1 MKPRLLFTAALLVLL
16 SCSQPVTY
24 DLVISGGQLIDG
36 SGSPAIRSDIGIK
49 DGRIIKVGDLT
60 GAKSLQLIDATGLV
74 VAPGF
79 IDVHAHIEQLMR
91 LPDAESK
98 VRQGVTTCL
107 GGPDG
112 SGPLPLGRYLDS
124 LEHHFNLGMNV
135 GYLAGH
141 NSIRNSVMGNANR
154 QPSEKE
160 MEDMKALVTQSMK
173 EGAFGLSTGLLYM
186 PGTFSKT
193 DEVIAL
199 ARVAGSMG
207 GIYTSH
213 LRKEGLGLLDGVKE
227 AMIIGR
233 EANIPVVLTH
243 HKAIGKRMWGAS
255 KITTAMVDSARK
267 AGIDVMMDQYPYT
280 ASSTSLSVLL
290 PSWSLAGSD
299 EDFIKRLNKKQK
311 KDSILAGIRF
321 NIMNDR
327 GGGDLHLIQFSSV
340 PWDSTLN
347 GLTLH
352 DYLVRLGQEPN
363 IDNGVN
369 LVLQMQLKGG
379 ASCIYHAM
387 SEDDVERIM
396 RHPFTMHA
404 SDGALVKFGEGH
416 PHPRA
421 YGTFPKILGEY
432 VRNKKVLTLE
442 EAIRKMTSLPASRL
456 GLKDRGLLKEGMMA
470 DIAVFNPATIADLS
484 SFTDPHHFPAG
495 IEYVVVNGNVTVSSH
510 QMTDARGGQ
519 VLRGPAFTAPASG
532 NR

>member
-267 AGIDVMMDQYPYT
+267 AGIDVMMDQYTYT

-311 KDSILAGIRF
+311 KDSILAGIR
-321 NIMNDR
+321 
-327 GGGDLHLIQFSSV
+327 LIS
-340 PWDSTLN
+340 
-347 GLTLH
+347 
-352 DYLVRLGQEPN
+352 
-363 IDNGVN
+363 
-369 LVLQMQLKGG
+369 
-379 ASCIYHAM
+379 
-387 SEDDVERIM
+387 
-396 RHPFTMHA
+396 
-404 SDGALVKFGEGH
+404 
-416 PHPRA
+416 
-421 YGTFPKILGEY
+421 
-432 VRNKKVLTLE
+432 
-442 EAIRKMTSLPASRL
+442 
-456 GLKDRGLLKEGMMA
+456 
-470 DIAVFNPATIADLS
+470 
-484 SFTDPHHFPAG
+484 
-495 IEYVVVNGNVTVSSH
+495 
-510 QMTDARGGQ
+510 
-519 VLRGPAFTAPASG
+519 
-532 NR
+532 